1 MIHGLTSALRTLL
14 RQDRAE
20 QTLETYADDTFIVSY
35 PKSGNTWT
43 RFLVASLI
51 HCDQPM
57 TFLKADELIPA
68 IDSHSR
74 RFFRT
79 LPRPRIIKSHFP
91 FHQTY
96 KRVIYI
102 VRDPKDVAVSQYHF
116 QIKRN
121 ILEEGHPLDEW
132 IPRFIAGGT
141 CPYGSWGENVGSW
154 LAARQKNPEFL
165 LLRYEDMIRQ
175 TDAELVKIAEFLGI
189 DPTPQR
195 IQWAISQSTAD
206 RMRKLEQKEAAQWR
220 STKDTRQDKPFVRR
234 ATPQPRAQIVF
245 HDAEETCTEIAVGGQ
260 AEPVTMAAEWL
271 AYGRNQAKL
280 GAFARERP
288 ATRRLG
294 GVVSLDGL
302 QLET

>member
-14 RQDRAE
+14 RQDKAE

-43 RFLVASLI
+43 RFLVASLV
-51 HCDQPM
+51 HRDEPM

-68 IDSHSR
+68 IDAHSR
-74 RFFRT
+74 RFFRN
-79 LPRPRIIKSHFP
+79 LPRPRIIKSHSP

-121 ILEEGHPLDEW
+121 VLEEGHPLDEW
-132 IPRFIAGGT
+132 IPRFIAGET

-154 LAARQKNPEFL
+154 LAARHKNPEFL
-165 LLRYEDMIRQ
+165 LLRYEDMIRR
-175 TDAELVKIAEFLGI
+175 TDVELVKIANFLGI

-206 RMRKLEQKEAAQWR
+206 RMRQLEQKEAAQWR
-220 STKDTRQDKPFVRR
+220 STKDTRQDKLFVRR
-234 ATPQPRAQIVF
+234 ATPGEGKATLSPKMIAQIES
-245 HDAEETCTEIAVGGQ
+245 AWGPLMQWLGYET
-260 AEPVTMAAEWL
+260 
-271 AYGRNQAKL
+271 
-280 GAFARERP
+280 
-288 ATRRLG
+288 ATRSSSPEPG
-294 GVVSLDGL
+294 F
-302 QLET
+302 LESILEQPIR